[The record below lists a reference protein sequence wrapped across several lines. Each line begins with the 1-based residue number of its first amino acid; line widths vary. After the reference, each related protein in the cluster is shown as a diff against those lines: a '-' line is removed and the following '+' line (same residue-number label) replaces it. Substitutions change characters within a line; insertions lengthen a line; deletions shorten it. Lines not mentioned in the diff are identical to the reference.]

1 MNSVSSHWRYCLPD
15 HLYLCVQII
24 CKPKINLA
32 NVVELVCLE
41 REVAVVAQA
50 LEGFLCYIRTYKSP
64 VLYLGFNRISVC
76 INIIG
81 LIEEL
86 YMNRTERIIISV
98 CCFLVGI
105 LLARAIGF

>member
-1 MNSVSSHWRYCLPD
+1 M
-15 HLYLCVQII
+15 
-24 CKPKINLA
+24 
-32 NVVELVCLE
+32 VELVYLE
-41 REVAVVAQA
+41 REVAVLAQA

-64 VLYLGFNRISVC
+64 VLYLGFNRISTR
-76 INIIG
+76 INISG

-86 YMNRTERIIISV
+86 YMNRTERIIVSA